1 MAKKVK
7 CPPCEEGAPLW
18 LQTYGDMVTLMLC
31 LFVMIFATG
40 KATPQEIQLIL
51 SAFNNS
57 MGFFTG
63 GQTLSAGRLEEMGMN
78 LESLPSMTRGRS
90 LSRSKQEAVSVF
102 QPEIRARKVRISE
115 DERGLVISLISADFF
130 RPGSAQLTASAEEVL
145 QKAAVVCKNLERY
158 VRVEGY
164 SSSGEDES
172 LAGQSNQGVRDER
185 NYSNSWDLAGA
196 RAINATAF
204 MSSQGVPAQWMQA
217 VSYGAFRPLA
227 SEGDA
232 GTPEASAHNRRIDIV
247 ILTNKDSVRGASSS
261 GFRLPETPLP
271 GAESLLPD

>member
-1 MAKKVK
+1 MT
-7 CPPCEEGAPLW
+7 
-18 LQTYGDMVTLMLC
+18 TYGDMVTLLLC

-90 LSRSKQEAVSVF
+90 LARAKQEAVSVF

-115 DERGLVISLISADFF
+115 DERGLVISLISADYFQ
-130 RPGSAQLTASAEEVL
+130 PGSALLTAAAEEVL
-145 QKAAVVCKNLERY
+145 QKAAMVCKNLERY

-164 SSSGEDES
+164 SSAGEDES
-172 LAGQSNQGVRDER
+172 LRGQNRPGARDER
-185 NYSNSWDLAGA
+185 SYQNSWDLAGA
-196 RAINATAF
+196 RAINATSYLAA
-204 MSSQGVPAQWMQA
+204 QGVPPDWLQA
-217 VSYGAFRPLA
+217 ASFGSYRPLA
-227 SEGDA
+227 DEGDA
-232 GTPEASAHNRRIDIV
+232 GTPEGAAHNRRIDIV
-247 ILTNKDSVRGASSS
+247 ILTSKDSVRGASAS

-271 GAESLLPD
+271 GSESLLPD